1 MTTESVI
8 AWLREHAGHSKHLCL
23 DSRQILPGDVFF
35 ACPGLASDGRQYF
48 AQAIDRGACA
58 IVMESGWDRTLP
70 PDSIPVLEI
79 DDLKP
84 MLGGLAHEWYGRPSA
99 ALSVVAVTG
108 TNGKTTTVQWLAAAL
123 NAQGIRSE
131 EHTSELQSLMRSSYA
146 VFCFK

>member
-1 MTTESVI
+1 
-8 AWLREHAGHSKHLCL
+8 
-23 DSRQILPGDVFF
+23 
-35 ACPGLASDGRQYF
+35 
-48 AQAIDRGACA
+48 
-58 IVMESGWDRTLP
+58 MESGWDRTLP

-123 NAQGIRSE
+123 NAQGIACGTVGTLGVTLPDGSNLGGALKIGRASCRE
-131 EHTSELQSLMRSSYA
+131 RVCQY
-146 VFCFK
+146 V